1 MHFCF
6 PFHHSTSTQRFF
18 KLCLRNQ
25 PVEKVSLPLHT
36 FIVHNMQKVEEEKI
50 LPHTC
55 ITLIYRYMRI
65 CPDLVKKSLKK
76 TSFFIQCPCKQNFLF
91 RIKSEKEKPVL
102 KDFIFIRIFAPFTR
116 ILTPGGTKTSYAL
129 QQTWKFPLQVC
140 LSLRVFLLSPGMK
153 GLKAHSQV

>member
-18 KLCLRNQ
+18 KLCLRSQ
-25 PVEKVSLPLHT
+25 PVEKDSLPRHT
-36 FIVHNMQKVEEEKI
+36 FLVQNMQKEEKKI

-55 ITLIYRYMRI
+55 ITLIYKYMRI

-76 TSFFIQCPCKQNFLF
+76 TSFFIQCPCKQNLLF

-102 KDFIFIRIFAPFTR
+102 KDFIFIRVLLLLHAFLRQLVPKRHMHFSK
-116 ILTPGGTKTSYAL
+116 PGN
-129 QQTWKFPLQVC
+129 FRCRFV
-140 LSLRVFLLSPGMK
+140 
-153 GLKAHSQV
+153 

>member
-1 MHFCF
+1 
-6 PFHHSTSTQRFF
+6 
-18 KLCLRNQ
+18 
-25 PVEKVSLPLHT
+25 
-36 FIVHNMQKVEEEKI
+36 
-50 LPHTC
+50 
-55 ITLIYRYMRI
+55 MRI

-76 TSFFIQCPCKQNFLF
+76 TSFFIQCSCKQNFLF

-116 ILTPGGTKTSYAL
+116 IFMPDGTKTSYTL

-140 LSLRVFLLSPGMK
+140 LSMYVFLLSPGMK

>member
-25 PVEKVSLPLHT
+25 PVEKGSLPLYT
-36 FIVHNMQKVEEEKI
+36 FIVHNMQKAEEKKI

-65 CPDLVKKSLKK
+65 CPDLVKNSLNK
-76 TSFFIQCPCKQNFLF
+76 TSFFIQCPCKQNFVF

-102 KDFIFIRIFAPFTR
+102 KDFIFIRIFV
-116 ILTPGGTKTSYAL
+116 ILHAFLCQLVPKRHTHFSKPGN
-129 QQTWKFPLQVC
+129 FRC
-140 LSLRVFLLSPGMK
+140 RFVFLLSPGMK